1 MRIFM
6 QIMIESVITY
16 RNMLRQSHNTTRV
29 SNEQSKISTS
39 DLDEIEYYRT
49 KLEHHGIADRYMSVV
64 RILDCIPMFATRIHK
79 LGNEVAPSS

>member
-1 MRIFM
+1 M

-16 RNMLRQSHNTTRV
+16 RNMLRQSHNTSRV
-29 SNEQSKISTS
+29 SSEQSKISTS
-39 DLDEIEYYRT
+39 DLDEIVDYRT

-64 RILDCIPMFATRIHK
+64 RILDCIPMFATHIHK